1 MLSGYGFLSGT
12 ESGVT
17 SWRRLSAATDR
28 PGLEGTTRI
37 SPQRVL
43 NGVHARL
50 QRAMDA
56 RERCVPLHV
65 HLALGDELGAL
76 GLALLRERPRPH
88 NVTCRRRRSA
98 LTSSVT

>member
-56 RERCVPLHV
+56 RERCVKSRSTSTL
-65 HLALGDELGAL
+65 
-76 GLALLRERPRPH
+76 
-88 NVTCRRRRSA
+88 RSA
-98 LTSSVT
+98 MNSAHSAWPCFENVHDPTA